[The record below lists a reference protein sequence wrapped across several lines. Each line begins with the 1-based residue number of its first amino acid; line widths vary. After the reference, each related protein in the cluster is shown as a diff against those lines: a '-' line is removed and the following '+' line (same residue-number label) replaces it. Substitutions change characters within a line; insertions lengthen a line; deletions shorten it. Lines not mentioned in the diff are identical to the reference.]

1 MNASDIVN
9 AKQNKTLFGAYR
21 SSFLTASTVLSSIN
35 PMSSINGRGGITS
48 YYSTLRTVNTSNCF
62 STFQTYELE
71 RDLQAGQSLCGVC
84 IPSQLQWKYLTST
97 TMTFYSTTYSSLST
111 PSTFTSTTTTILTAP
126 PVVICPLISFYQGNK
141 TC

>member
-21 SSFLTASTVLSSIN
+21 SSFLTASTITSSII
-35 PMSSINGRGGITS
+35 PVSSISGRGTIS
-48 YYSTLRTVNTSNCF
+48 YTSTLRTANTSKCF
-62 STFQTYELE
+62 STFLSYELE
-71 RDLQAGQSLCGVC
+71 RDIQTGQSLCGIC
-84 IPSQLQWKYLTST
+84 EPSDLQWKSLTST
-97 TMTFYSTTYSSLST
+97 TITCYSAAYSSFAT

-126 PVVICPLISFYQGNK
+126 PVVICPLISFYQGND

>member
-21 SSFLTASTVLSSIN
+21 SSFLTASTVLSSIT
-35 PMSSINGRGGITS
+35 PMSSINGRGSTS
-48 YYSTLRTVNTSNCF
+48 YYSTLRTVNTSKCF

-71 RDLQAGQSLCGVC
+71 RDIQAGQSLCGVC
-84 IPSQLQWKYLTST
+84 EPSELQWKYLNST
-97 TMTFYSTTYSSLST
+97 TMTFYSTNYSSLST

-126 PVVICPLISFYQGNK
+126 PVVICPLISFYQGND